1 VPQESE
7 FEPRW
12 SDREPEFA
20 AAANSVSVL
29 LNHIEPL
36 LAATVRRACSDLD
49 DRLAAEAQ
57 RFVAE
62 ERSHAQVHR
71 RANRALIDTYP
82 SLARVDRMSARTY
95 RWISRRALGDQLAF
109 AAASEAIAYAIAR
122 WTARHT
128 SRLFAGA
135 HPGTAALFRWHLDEE
150 VAHKSVA
157 FDVHVAITGGR
168 RGYARALVVSF
179 GLLALFSTWGTLVIL
194 AADRRLSRPG
204 TWTRLAG
211 LAFSFFFD
219 AAPDLLASCTRGH
232 HPSQLV
238 DPTPYRGSPDAP
250 LTPVPAAAT
259 PLPAP
264 TAAGPPPAPVLEGSS
279 SERSWPGS

>member
-1 VPQESE
+1 VEFA

-20 AAANSVSVL
+20 AAANSVSIL
-29 LNHIEPL
+29 LNHVEPL
-36 LAATVRRACSDLD
+36 LAAAVRRACSHLD
-49 DRLAAEAQ
+49 DRLAAEAR

-82 SLARVDRMSARTY
+82 GLTRVDRMSAHAY
-95 RWISRRALGDQLAF
+95 RRIGRRGLGAQLAF

-122 WTARHT
+122 WTARGGA
-128 SRLFAGA
+128 RLFAGA
-135 HPGTAALFRWHLDEE
+135 HHGTAALFRWHLDEE

-219 AAPDLLASCTRGH
+219 AAPDLLASCTRDH
-232 HPSQLV
+232 HPNQLV
-238 DPTPYRGSPDAP
+238 DPTPYRANTGVPVSPA
-250 LTPVPAAAT
+250 PAAAT

-264 TAAGPPPAPVLEGSS
+264 TTTGSLPAPAPVHSS
-279 SERSWPGS
+279 SGRSWPGS